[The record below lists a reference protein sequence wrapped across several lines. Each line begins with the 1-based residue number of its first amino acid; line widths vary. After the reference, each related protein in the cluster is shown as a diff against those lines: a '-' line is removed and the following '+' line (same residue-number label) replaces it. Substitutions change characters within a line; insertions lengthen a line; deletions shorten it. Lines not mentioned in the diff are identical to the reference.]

1 MRNRPF
7 GYDWGTPPLQRPPLN
22 PTFAA
27 IQTTI
32 FETMSGLAR
41 AHGAINLGQGFPDSQ
56 GPEDIR
62 ARAADALMTGS
73 NQYPPMRGLPELRE
87 AVANHYAAHQGLD
100 LTAGEVVV
108 TSGATEALAASL
120 LALLSPGDEVVL
132 FEPMYDAY
140 LPLLRRA
147 GATARF
153 VRLQPPHWR
162 LTEDALEA
170 AFTERTRAVVL
181 NNPHN
186 PVGRV
191 FDAEEIA
198 LLARAC
204 AAHDVVAVC
213 DEVWEHVRF
222 DGLPHRP
229 LMAEPGMRER
239 TIKIGSAGKIFSMT
253 GWKVGWACAAPG
265 LIGPVG
271 GAHQFLTFTTPPNL
285 QSAVAWGLGKPA
297 AWFDEMRAGYQRSRD
312 RLTRGLTEAG
322 FAVLPSQATYFVCVD
337 LAASGIN
344 EDDDSFCRR
353 AVTEHGVA
361 AIPVSAFYMADP
373 VRSVVRLCF
382 SKADDTL
389 DAGVER
395 LARAKRGA

>member
-1 MRNRPF
+1 MA
-7 GYDWGTPPLQRPPLN
+7 PPRQAGARTLN

-27 IQTTI
+27 VPTSI

-41 AHGAINLGQGFPDSQ
+41 AHGAINLGQGFPDQ
-56 GPEDIR
+56 PGPEEIR
-62 ARAADALMTGS
+62 KRAAEALMTGS

-87 AVANHYAAHQGLD
+87 AVAAHYNAHQGLD
-100 LTAGEVVV
+100 LRPEEVVV

-132 FEPMYDAY
+132 FEPVYDAY

-153 VRLQPPHWR
+153 VRLQPPAWR
-162 LTEDALEA
+162 LTEAALRA
-170 AFTERTRAVVL
+170 AFTDRTRVVVL

-186 PVGRV
+186 PVARM
-191 FDAEEIA
+191 FDAEALA
-198 LLARAC
+198 LLARIC
-204 AAHDVVAVC
+204 VERDVVALS

-222 DGLPHRP
+222 DGAAHLP

-239 TIKIGSAGKIFSMT
+239 TIKVGSAGKIFSMT

-265 LIGPVG
+265 LIGPVTN
-271 GAHQFLTFTTPPNL
+271 AHQYLTFTTPPNL
-285 QSAVAWGLGKPA
+285 QAAAAWGLAQPA
-297 AWFDEMRAGYQRSRD
+297 AWFEAMRAGYQRSRD
-312 RLTRGLTEAG
+312 RLTAGLVDAG
-322 FAVLPSQATYFVCVD
+322 FAVIPSQATYFVCVD

-344 EDDDSFCRR
+344 EDDESFCRR

-361 AIPVSAFYMADP
+361 AIPVSAFYAAEP
-373 VRSVVRLCF
+373 VRSIVRLCF
-382 SKADDTL
+382 AKADDTL
-389 DAGVER
+389 DEGVAR
-395 LARAKRGA
+395 LARARRG